1 MCELHGYIK
10 LRVKYISMHISTQVS
25 RSTVNNFR
33 VGNDGAPNTN
43 PLVPKEKLS
52 YLIHHRNFK

>member
-33 VGNDGAPNTN
+33 VGNDGASKYESSSSKRKTQLFNT
-43 PLVPKEKLS
+43 PSK
-52 YLIHHRNFK
+52 F